1 MQIVLSLLLWG
12 TYILSLYCAIFWF
25 LVFFDGGFDLSAK
38 KRRIKLK
45 KIPFVSIIIPA
56 FNEQSTVVPTIK
68 SCIALKYPNH
78 RYEIIVVNDGSK
90 DKTQERIEQFKRET
104 KFTNLIIINQINQGK
119 AQSLNNALKIAK
131 GEFFA
136 CLDADS
142 FVEPTTLIKM
152 LEVYETEKDSS
163 LSIVTPHM
171 KIKETKKLV
180 HKLQWVEYLVS
191 MFIARLMSVID
202 CLYVAP
208 GPFSVYRTKTIIE
221 IGGFDSS
228 TLTEDQEIAYRV
240 QSRNLK
246 LKQCPDAFV
255 YTHGPA
261 TFKGLYDQRNRW
273 FKGGLQNLWKYRSI
287 LMNKAYGDFGVA
299 QMSIN
304 VLGFFLCFSSIF
316 FFSYYM
322 VWPLVTG
329 MKHLFLVNFDILPFL
344 HNISFSFNP
353 LAINIDTMLIFYLL
367 FIISFALLYLAHKN
381 AGESMKTRG
390 FVYLVPYFLVY
401 YLVLS
406 FIAVI
411 TVVELAVNKKQK
423 W

>member
-1 MQIVLSLLLWG
+1 MQIVLSILLWA

-25 LVFFDGGFDLSAK
+25 LVFFDGGFDLSIK

-56 FNEQSTVVPTIK
+56 FNEEDTVVPTIE
-68 SCIALKYPNH
+68 SCIALKYPNNK
-78 RYEIIVVNDGSK
+78 YEIIVVNDGSK
-90 DKTQERIEQFKRET
+90 DKTQERIEHFKRRT
-104 KFTNLIIINQINQGK
+104 GFKNFIIINQENQGK
-119 AQSLNNALKIAK
+119 AESLNNALKIVK

-152 LEVYETEKDSS
+152 LKVYETEEDTS

-191 MFIARLMSVID
+191 MFIARLMSTLD

-208 GPFSVYRTKTIIE
+208 GPFSLYKTKTIKE
-221 IGGFDSS
+221 LGSFDSS

-240 QSRNLK
+240 QSKNLK

-287 LMNKAYGDFGVA
+287 LMNKSYGDFGVA

-304 VLGFFLCFSSIF
+304 VLAFFLCFSSLF

-322 VWPLVTG
+322 IWPVFTG
-329 MKHLFLVNFDILPFL
+329 LKNLLLVNFDILPFL
-344 HNISFSFNP
+344 HNITFSFNP
-353 LAINIDTMLIFYLL
+353 LTINVDKMLILYLL
-367 FIISFALLYLAHKN
+367 FSITFALLYLAHKN
-381 AGESMKTRG
+381 AGESIKKNG
-390 FVYLVPYFLVY
+390 FVYLVPYFLAY
-401 YLVLS
+401 YVLLS
-406 FIAVI
+406 FIAII
-411 TVVELAVNKKQK
+411 TVMELAVNKKQK